1 MRRAAL
7 PLAVTTALALTAAAC
22 FGGPSGNKAVP
33 EPAKPVA
40 LGRYLGLWY
49 EIARYDQS
57 FETGCE
63 GVTAEYAKRPDGLV
77 SVKNTC
83 REGGPDGAVRVSEGK
98 AKIVE
103 GSDGAKLKVSFF
115 GPFFFGNYWVLDRAE
130 DYSWAIIGEGSG
142 KYLWILSRQA
152 VLPEAE
158 RDALI
163 GRAKAMGYDVGRL
176 KIVRQPPA

>member
-1 MRRAAL
+1 MRRSAL
-7 PLAVTTALALTAAAC
+7 PLAVTTAVALTAGAC

-40 LGRYLGLWY
+40 LDRYLGRWY

-57 FETGCE
+57 FEIGCE
-63 GVTAEYAKRPDGLV
+63 GVTADYSQRPDGLIA
-77 SVKNTC
+77 VKNTC
-83 REGGPDGAVRVSEGK
+83 REGSPDGAVRVSEGK
-98 AKIVE
+98 AKIVDD
-103 GSDGAKLKVSFF
+103 SNGAKLKVSFF
-115 GPFFFGNYWVLDRAE
+115 GPFFGDYWVLDRAE
-130 DYSWAIIGEGSG
+130 DYSWAIVGEGSG

-163 GRAKAMGYDVGRL
+163 GRAKAMGYDVSRL